1 MLLEFFYML
10 EVCCGSGASSRAMIT
25 HMRRLG
31 REGRSLLIDIMTLDQ
46 LLLRH
51 PELSCRLLRSMSST
65 DATGGS
71 AAAGRRLARRSM
83 VKAQQLS
90 CISGMHHMVMGL
102 SQHKATQD
110 TGGGSSGV

>member
-46 LLLRH
+46 LLLTY
-51 PELSCRLLRSMSST
+51 PELTLLGRLPTSKLKPPRPVLVVLF
-65 DATGGS
+65 S
-71 AAAGRRLARRSM
+71 A
-83 VKAQQLS
+83 V
-90 CISGMHHMVMGL
+90 
-102 SQHKATQD
+102 
-110 TGGGSSGV
+110 